1 MPLIYAFASSHA
13 DVFSL
18 LESPQDVNDTQ
29 LSHYLMATWSKVCQA
44 LGEEFE
50 PYLPVVMPSIL
61 TTAAAK
67 ADISVYGSS

>member
-1 MPLIYAFASSHA
+1 
-13 DVFSL
+13 
-18 LESPQDVNDTQ
+18 VNDTQ

-61 TTAAAK
+61 TTASAK
-67 ADISVYGSS
+67 ADISVYGSSSPSPVHELISYSTA